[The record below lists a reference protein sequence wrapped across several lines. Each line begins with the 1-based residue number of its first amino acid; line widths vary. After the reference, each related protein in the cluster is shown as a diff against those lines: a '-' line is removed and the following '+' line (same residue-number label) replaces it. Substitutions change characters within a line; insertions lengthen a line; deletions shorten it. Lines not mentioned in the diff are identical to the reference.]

1 MRRASCLAGL
11 TAAVVA
17 STPMP
22 ATASTARSEPVWHVR
37 GSDQGTFSTEAV
49 GPGVVHT
56 TDVAVGH
63 ATHLGRYTLRA
74 SEDID
79 LTTGAVSNGT
89 YTMTAANGARLS
101 GTYEGTAAAT
111 TDPLV
116 MTYHVVG
123 PVTGGTGRFEGA
135 RGRLTFD
142 GTADLGAGT
151 LSDRVTGLV
160 RRTGDVARR
169 PRPW

>member
-1 MRRASCLAGL
+1 MRGVRSLAVL
-11 TAAVVA
+11 TAAVALATPA
-17 STPMP
+17 S
-22 ATASTARSEPVWHVR
+22 ATADTARSAPVWDVR
-37 GSDQGTFSTEAV
+37 GFDRGTFTTEAV
-49 GPGVVHT
+49 APGVVHT

-79 LTTGAVSNGT
+79 LTTGAVTNGT
-89 YTMTAANGARLS
+89 YTMTAADGARLS

-111 TDPLV
+111 TEPLV
-116 MTYHVVG
+116 MTYLVAG

-135 RGRLTFD
+135 RGRLIFD

-160 RRTGDVARR
+160 RRDVARR
-169 PRPW
+169 PGPR